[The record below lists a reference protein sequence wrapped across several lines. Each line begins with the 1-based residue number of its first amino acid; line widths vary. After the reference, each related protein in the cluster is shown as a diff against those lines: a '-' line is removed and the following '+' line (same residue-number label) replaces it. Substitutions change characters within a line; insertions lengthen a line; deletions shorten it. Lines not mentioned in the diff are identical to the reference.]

1 MICWG
6 EKQSAATERNTEK
19 VNKNWVEVHCLI
31 LKIANPEQNPPAP
44 KSLLYHVRVRARI
57 VFCKEIS
64 TFAHTVYF
72 CHLGRWNVP

>member
-19 VNKNWVEVHCLI
+19 VIKNWVEVHCLI

-44 KSLLYHVRVRARI
+44 S
-57 VFCKEIS
+57 
-64 TFAHTVYF
+64 
-72 CHLGRWNVP
+72 VPCTGKGENRFL